1 MLLRGLSQ
9 QTFSAARKMI
19 GRLRTTPCR
28 MVSNSEITWWQ
39 TWTPRNPSKAL
50 RVAAG
55 NLRSRY
61 PVMTR
66 SLTCPQLPLNCRRS
80 LLAKGAPLKMWC
92 YLPHPKMPLKRTRL
106 RCFKK
111 GKTRWALVTPFWMT
125 ACFKKKNWNAR
136 KIKRRCQ
143 NSKFYRK
150 FKPL

>member
-1 MLLRGLSQ
+1 MHSRGLSR

-19 GRLRTTPCR
+19 GRLQTNPCK
-28 MVSNSEITWWQ
+28 MVSNSEITYWQ
-39 TWTPRNPSKAL
+39 TWIPRNLSKVL
-50 RVAAG
+50 RVAG

-80 LLAKGAPLKMWC
+80 VLAKGAPLKMWC

-111 GKTRWALVTPFWMT
+111 GKTRWALVTRYLMT
-125 ACFKKKNWNAR
+125 ACFMKMNWNAR
-136 KIKRRCQ
+136 KCKRRCQ
-143 NSKFYRK
+143 NWKS
-150 FKPL
+150 

>member
-1 MLLRGLSQ
+1 MHSRGLSR

-19 GRLRTTPCR
+19 GRLLITPCK

-39 TWTPRNPSKAL
+39 TWTPRNLSKVL

-55 NLRSRY
+55 NLKSRY
-61 PVMTR
+61 PIMTP
-66 SLTCPQLPLNCRRS
+66 SLTCPRLPLNYPRS
-80 LLAKGAPLKMWC
+80 VLEKGAPLKMWC
-92 YLPHPKMPLKRTRL
+92 YLPHPKMPLKCTRL

-111 GKTRWALVTPFWMT
+111 GKTRWALVTPYWMT
-125 ACFKKKNWNAR
+125 ACFMKKNWIAR
-136 KIKRRCQ
+136 RSKRRCQ